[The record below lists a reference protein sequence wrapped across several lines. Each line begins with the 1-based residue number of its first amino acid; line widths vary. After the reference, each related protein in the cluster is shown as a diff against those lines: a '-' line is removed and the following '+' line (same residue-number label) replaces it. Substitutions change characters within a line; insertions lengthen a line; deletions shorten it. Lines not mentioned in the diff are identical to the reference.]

1 MAVPT
6 DRRYSKTHE
15 WFKAEGNIVTVGI
28 SEFAA
33 NQLTDITYVQLPQK
47 GAKTKVSGEFGEVE
61 SVKAT
66 SPLYSAVS
74 GEVVE
79 INEALNDAPETV
91 NQDAFGAGW
100 MIKIKVADLKP
111 LDALMDAKAY
121 EEFMAGSEH

>member
-6 DRRYSKTHE
+6 DRKYSKTHE

-33 NQLTDITYVQLPQK
+33 NQLTDITYVQLPQV
-47 GAKTKVSGEFGEVE
+47 GTQTKAGGEFGEVE

-66 SPLYSAVS
+66 SPLYTAVA

-79 INEALNDAPETV
+79 VNAKLNDAPETV
-91 NQDAFGAGW
+91 NQDAFHAGW
-100 MIKIKVADLKP
+100 MLKIKAADLAP
-111 LDALMDAKAY
+111 LSGLMDAKAY

>member
-1 MAVPT
+1 VSVPT

-15 WFKAEGNIVTVGI
+15 WFKVEGNVVTVGI

-47 GAKTKVSGEFGEVE
+47 GAKTKAGAEFGEVE

-66 SPLYSAVS
+66 SPLYAAVN
-74 GEVVE
+74 GEVIE
-79 INEALNDAPETV
+79 TNDKLNDAPETV

-100 MIKIKVADLKP
+100 MIKIQAADLGP
-111 LDALMDAKAY
+111 LNALMDAKAY
-121 EEFMAGSEH
+121 EGFMASDEH

>member
-15 WFKAEGNIVTVGI
+15 WFKVEGNVVTVGI

-33 NQLTDITYVQLPQK
+33 NQLTDITYVQLPSK
-47 GAKTKVSGEFGEVE
+47 GAKVKAGGEFGEVE

-66 SPLYSAVS
+66 SPLYSAIA
-74 GEVVE
+74 GQVVE
-79 INEALNDAPETV
+79 TNDKLNDAPETV

-100 MIKIKVADLKP
+100 MIKIKAADLAP
-111 LDALMDAKAY
+111 LGALMDATAY
-121 EEFMAGSEH
+121 EEFMASSEH

>member
-6 DRRYSKTHE
+6 DRKYSKTHE
-15 WFKAEGNIVTVGI
+15 WFKVDGDVVTVGI

-33 NQLTDITYVQLPQK
+33 NQLTDITYVQLPAK
-47 GAKTKVSGEFGEVE
+47 GTKTKAGAEFGEVE

-66 SPLYSAVS
+66 SPLYSAVT
-74 GEVVE
+74 GEVIE
-79 INEALNDAPETV
+79 INEGLNDAPETV

-100 MIKIKVADLKP
+100 MIKIKATDLAS

-121 EEFMAGSEH
+121 EEFVASDEH